1 MFNKI
6 FPKIHAEGYKFLV
19 IAGIITIIF
28 YIFSNFLA
36 LIGLLLTVWV
46 YYFFR
51 DPERVIINDDNYLV
65 SPADGEVIKV
75 EEVNGP
81 KELGLENKNFKKISI
96 FMNVFDCHVN
106 RIPCSGKIEEILYK
120 PGKFLNASL
129 DKASEDNERNYYKI
143 KDQHGNDIIV
153 VQIAGLVAR
162 RIVCES
168 NKDQDLKQGDR
179 IGMIRFGSRA
189 DVYYENYEPLV
200 KIGQTAIAGET
211 LLAKKI
217 MEPQKKNFKI
227 VSDKKNARVILP
239 NMLTLIGVCI
249 GLTSIRF
256 ALDGR
261 FEFAI
266 IAIIFAALIDGL
278 DGRIAR
284 LIKGTSKVGKE
295 LDSLTD
301 MISFGVAPA
310 FIMYFWKLNTL
321 GRFGWLLCL
330 VYVIC
335 VALRL
340 ARFNVNSNQESSWR
354 DNFFE
359 GVPSPAG
366 AILVLT
372 PLIFSL
378 SGFDMIQLNYDLIV
392 PTFFVVISFLLIS
405 KFPSYSFKKIV
416 IPRRTTI
423 FLLFGI
429 VLFFGLLL
437 IYTFNVI
444 TISAIIYLLL
454 LPISFFHYQKIKKHH
469 ENDRIQDDDDL
480 EDVL

>member
-1 MFNKI
+1 
-6 FPKIHAEGYKFLV
+6 
-19 IAGIITIIF
+19 
-28 YIFSNFLA
+28 
-36 LIGLLLTVWV
+36 
-46 YYFFR
+46 
-51 DPERVIINDDNYLV
+51 
-65 SPADGEVIKV
+65 
-75 EEVNGP
+75 
-81 KELGLENKNFKKISI
+81 
-96 FMNVFDCHVN
+96 
-106 RIPCSGKIEEILYK
+106 
-120 PGKFLNASL
+120 
-129 DKASEDNERNYYKI
+129 
-143 KDQHGNDIIV
+143 
-153 VQIAGLVAR
+153 
-162 RIVCES
+162 
-168 NKDQDLKQGDR
+168 
-179 IGMIRFGSRA
+179 
-189 DVYYENYEPLV
+189 
-200 KIGQTAIAGET
+200 
-211 LLAKKI
+211 

-227 VSDKKNARVILP
+227 VSDKKSARVILP

-261 FEFAI
+261 FELAI
-266 IAIIFAALIDGL
+266 IAIMFAALIDGL

-310 FIMYFWKLNTL
+310 FIMFFWKLNTL

-330 VYVIC
+330 IYVIC

-340 ARFNVNSNQESSWR
+340 ARFNVNSGQEPSWK

-366 AILVLT
+366 GILVLT
-372 PLIFSL
+372 PLIISL
-378 SGFDMIQLNYDLIV
+378 SGFDFFELNYNIIV
-392 PTFFVVISFLLIS
+392 PTFFILTSLLLIS
-405 KFPSYSFKKIV
+405 KFPTYSFKKII

-444 TISAIIYLLL
+444 AISTIIYLSL
-454 LPISFFHYQKIKKHH
+454 LPISFFHFQKIKKQH
-469 ENDRIQDDDDL
+469 ENDRIQDEDDL
-480 EDVL
+480 EDIL

>member
-1 MFNKI
+1 
-6 FPKIHAEGYKFLV
+6 
-19 IAGIITIIF
+19 
-28 YIFSNFLA
+28 
-36 LIGLLLTVWV
+36 
-46 YYFFR
+46 
-51 DPERVIINDDNYLV
+51 
-65 SPADGEVIKV
+65 
-75 EEVNGP
+75 
-81 KELGLENKNFKKISI
+81 
-96 FMNVFDCHVN
+96 
-106 RIPCSGKIEEILYK
+106 
-120 PGKFLNASL
+120 
-129 DKASEDNERNYYKI
+129 
-143 KDQHGNDIIV
+143 
-153 VQIAGLVAR
+153 
-162 RIVCES
+162 
-168 NKDQDLKQGDR
+168 
-179 IGMIRFGSRA
+179 
-189 DVYYENYEPLV
+189 
-200 KIGQTAIAGET
+200 
-211 LLAKKI
+211 
-217 MEPQKKNFKI
+217 MEPQKNNLKI
-227 VSDKKNARVILP
+227 VADKKNARMILP

-256 ALDGR
+256 ALDEK
-261 FEFAI
+261 FELAI

-340 ARFNVNSNQESSWR
+340 ARFNINSNQEPSWR

-366 AILVLT
+366 GILVLT
-372 PLIFSL
+372 PLIISL
-378 SGFDMIQLNYDLIV
+378 SGFDLFQLNYELIV
-392 PTFFVVISFLLIS
+392 PTFFILTSLLLIS
-405 KFPSYSFKKIV
+405 KFPTYSFKKIV

-444 TISAIIYLLL
+444 AISSIIYLSLI
-454 LPISFFHYQKIKKHH
+454 PISFFHYQKMKKIH
-469 ENDRIQDDDDL
+469 ENDKIQDEDDL

>member
-1 MFNKI
+1 
-6 FPKIHAEGYKFLV
+6 
-19 IAGIITIIF
+19 
-28 YIFSNFLA
+28 
-36 LIGLLLTVWV
+36 
-46 YYFFR
+46 
-51 DPERVIINDDNYLV
+51 
-65 SPADGEVIKV
+65 
-75 EEVNGP
+75 
-81 KELGLENKNFKKISI
+81 
-96 FMNVFDCHVN
+96 
-106 RIPCSGKIEEILYK
+106 
-120 PGKFLNASL
+120 
-129 DKASEDNERNYYKI
+129 
-143 KDQHGNDIIV
+143 
-153 VQIAGLVAR
+153 
-162 RIVCES
+162 
-168 NKDQDLKQGDR
+168 
-179 IGMIRFGSRA
+179 
-189 DVYYENYEPLV
+189 
-200 KIGQTAIAGET
+200 
-211 LLAKKI
+211 

-227 VSDKKNARVILP
+227 VSDKKTARVILP

-261 FEFAI
+261 FELAI
-266 IAIIFAALIDGL
+266 IAIMFAALIDGL

-310 FIMYFWKLNTL
+310 FIMFFWKLNTL

-330 VYVIC
+330 IYVIC

-340 ARFNVNSNQESSWR
+340 ARFNVNSGQEPSWK

-366 AILVLT
+366 GILVLT
-372 PLIFSL
+372 PLIISL
-378 SGFDMIQLNYDLIV
+378 SGFDFFELNYNIIV
-392 PTFFVVISFLLIS
+392 PTFFILTSLLLIS
-405 KFPSYSFKKIV
+405 KFPTYSFKKII

-444 TISAIIYLLL
+444 AVSTIIYLLL
-454 LPISFFHYQKIKKHH
+454 LPISFFHFQKIKKQH
-469 ENDRIQDDDDL
+469 ENDRIQDEDDL
-480 EDVL
+480 EDIL

>member
-1 MFNKI
+1 
-6 FPKIHAEGYKFLV
+6 
-19 IAGIITIIF
+19 
-28 YIFSNFLA
+28 
-36 LIGLLLTVWV
+36 
-46 YYFFR
+46 
-51 DPERVIINDDNYLV
+51 
-65 SPADGEVIKV
+65 
-75 EEVNGP
+75 
-81 KELGLENKNFKKISI
+81 
-96 FMNVFDCHVN
+96 
-106 RIPCSGKIEEILYK
+106 
-120 PGKFLNASL
+120 
-129 DKASEDNERNYYKI
+129 
-143 KDQHGNDIIV
+143 
-153 VQIAGLVAR
+153 
-162 RIVCES
+162 
-168 NKDQDLKQGDR
+168 
-179 IGMIRFGSRA
+179 
-189 DVYYENYEPLV
+189 
-200 KIGQTAIAGET
+200 
-211 LLAKKI
+211 

-227 VSDKKNARVILP
+227 VTDKKNARMILP

-256 ALDGR
+256 ALDGK

-284 LIKGTSKVGKE
+284 LIKGTSRVGKE

-321 GRFGWLLCL
+321 ERFGWLLCL
-330 VYVIC
+330 IYVIC

-340 ARFNVNSNQESSWR
+340 ARFNINSSQEASWK

-366 AILVLT
+366 GILVLT
-372 PLIFSL
+372 PLIISL
-378 SGFDMIQLNYDLIV
+378 SGFDYFQLNYDLIV
-392 PTFFVVISFLLIS
+392 PIFFVATSFLLIS
-405 KFPSYSFKKIV
+405 KFPSYSLKKIV

-444 TISAIIYLLL
+444 AISAIIYIFV
-454 LPISFFHYQKIKKHH
+454 LPISFLHFQKIKKQH
-469 ENDRIQDDDDL
+469 ENDKIQDDDEL
-480 EDVL
+480 EDEL

>member
-1 MFNKI
+1 
-6 FPKIHAEGYKFLV
+6 
-19 IAGIITIIF
+19 
-28 YIFSNFLA
+28 
-36 LIGLLLTVWV
+36 
-46 YYFFR
+46 
-51 DPERVIINDDNYLV
+51 
-65 SPADGEVIKV
+65 
-75 EEVNGP
+75 
-81 KELGLENKNFKKISI
+81 
-96 FMNVFDCHVN
+96 
-106 RIPCSGKIEEILYK
+106 
-120 PGKFLNASL
+120 
-129 DKASEDNERNYYKI
+129 
-143 KDQHGNDIIV
+143 
-153 VQIAGLVAR
+153 
-162 RIVCES
+162 
-168 NKDQDLKQGDR
+168 
-179 IGMIRFGSRA
+179 
-189 DVYYENYEPLV
+189 
-200 KIGQTAIAGET
+200 
-211 LLAKKI
+211 

-227 VSDKKNARVILP
+227 VSDKKSARVILP

-261 FEFAI
+261 FELAI
-266 IAIIFAALIDGL
+266 IAIMFAALIDGL

-284 LIKGTSKVGKE
+284 LIRGTSKVGKE

-310 FIMYFWKLNTL
+310 FIMFFWKLNAL

-340 ARFNVNSNQESSWR
+340 ARFNVNSNQEPSWK

-372 PLIFSL
+372 PLIVSL
-378 SGFDMIQLNYDLIV
+378 SGFDLFQLNYEIIV
-392 PTFFVVISFLLIS
+392 PAFFIITSFLLIS

-423 FLLFGI
+423 FLLFSI
-429 VLFFGLLL
+429 ILFFGLLL
-437 IYTFNVI
+437 VYTFNVI
-444 TISAIIYLLL
+444 ALSVAIYLLL
-454 LPISFFHYQKIKKHH
+454 LPVSFIHYQKIKKKH
-469 ENDRIQDDDDL
+469 ENDKIQDDDDL

>member
-1 MFNKI
+1 MEQ
-6 FPKIHAEGYKFLV
+6 PKNNL
-19 IAGIITIIF
+19 
-28 YIFSNFLA
+28 
-36 LIGLLLTVWV
+36 
-46 YYFFR
+46 
-51 DPERVIINDDNYLV
+51 
-65 SPADGEVIKV
+65 
-75 EEVNGP
+75 
-81 KELGLENKNFKKISI
+81 
-96 FMNVFDCHVN
+96 
-106 RIPCSGKIEEILYK
+106 
-120 PGKFLNASL
+120 
-129 DKASEDNERNYYKI
+129 
-143 KDQHGNDIIV
+143 
-153 VQIAGLVAR
+153 
-162 RIVCES
+162 
-168 NKDQDLKQGDR
+168 
-179 IGMIRFGSRA
+179 
-189 DVYYENYEPLV
+189 
-200 KIGQTAIAGET
+200 
-211 LLAKKI
+211 
-217 MEPQKKNFKI
+217 KI
-227 VSDKKNARVILP
+227 VSEKKNNARVILP

-256 ALDGR
+256 ALDEKY
-261 FEFAI
+261 EFAI

-330 VYVIC
+330 IYVIC

-340 ARFNVNSNQESSWR
+340 ARFNVNTGQAPSWR

-366 AILVLT
+366 GILVLT
-372 PLIFSL
+372 PLIFSMT
-378 SGFDMIQLNYDLIV
+378 SFDLLQINYDIIV
-392 PTFFVVISFLLIS
+392 PIFFIITSLLLIS

-416 IPRRTTI
+416 IQRKTTI

-437 IYTFNVI
+437 IYPFNVI
-444 TISAIIYLLL
+444 YITAIIYLGM
-454 LPISFFHYQKIKKHH
+454 LPISFFHYHKLKKQN
-469 ENDRIQDDDDL
+469 EDQNYKDEDDDL